1 MTYKLTWG
9 KATVEI
15 STTAQN
21 ADLDQLGFA
30 GLTYTT
36 VTATGSAGD
45 WSTTDNIIN
54 YDTLDEDVTQK
65 QKGVKNAGDPQI
77 ECAYIANDPG
87 QLAMVAAAAAVDAY
101 AFRLTLANG
110 DIWYARGI
118 VGGGGLGGGGGRE
131 DFVVRQFTIG
141 LVQAAFLST

>member
-1 MTYKLTWG
+1 MANKLTWA
-9 KATVEI
+9 KANVEI

-21 ADLDQLGFA
+21 SDLNQAGFE
-30 GLTYTT
+30 GLSYTKINS
-36 VTATGSAGD
+36 TGSAGD
-45 WSTTDNIIN
+45 WSATDNIIN
-54 YDTLDEDVTQK
+54 YNTLDDDVSQK

-77 ECAYIANDPG
+77 ECAYISDDAG

-101 AFRLTLANG
+101 AFKLTLSSG

-141 LVQAAFLST
+141 LVQAAFLAS